1 MRRCQTA
8 PLPLP
13 FSLLR
18 IKGDDVMYE
27 YPVNV
32 DIQTI
37 EGSPSRKVAIAC
49 PTLPELKCVGDGL
62 RDAFHKA
69 TLCAKDVLGR
79 YVAAGKPIPQ
89 PNPATMGQYLLR
101 LPLLTVAK
109 ILLWNEMSYQGVNS
123 AELAQ
128 RLRIDEKQ
136 VAELLD
142 FTANV
147 EIELIE
153 SALSAV
159 GKRLV
164 LSLAA
169 ESTLDIESRKWPHE
183 KVEL

>member
-1 MRRCQTA
+1 
-8 PLPLP
+8 
-13 FSLLR
+13 
-18 IKGDDVMYE
+18 MYE

-37 EGSPSRKVAIAC
+37 EGSQLRKVAIAC
-49 PTLPELKCVGDGL
+49 PALPELKCEGDGL

-69 TLCAKDVLGR
+69 TLCAKDVLSR
-79 YVAAGKPIPQ
+79 YVAEGKPIPQ
-89 PNPATMGQYLLR
+89 PKPATMGQYLLR

-109 ILLWNEMSYQGVNS
+109 ILLWNEMAYQGVNS

-128 RLRIDEKQ
+128 RLRVEENHI
-136 VAELLD
+136 ARLLD
-142 FTANV
+142 FTANA

-153 SALSAV
+153 GALSTL